1 LTTHL
6 LIDPLHDW
14 VPDSLGLLL
23 LVLVL
28 LEFSIGVA
36 FHPLKSLVS
45 DVIDGFL
52 VIVRELSLHLLVVE
66 LLLDGVTVVLK

>member
-1 LTTHL
+1 LATHL

-14 VPDSLGLLL
+14 VPDGLSLLL

-45 DVIDGFL
+45 NVIDSFL
-52 VIVRELSLHLLVVE
+52 VIVRELSLHLLIVE